1 MIKIWGFADLHFGY
15 QDSKHKYE
23 VLQRDVISNIT
34 SDLDAIIIAGD
45 LFHTKLNMTTDAAL
59 YVLSFI
65 KDLHNKCIECDVI
78 LVIVQGTK
86 THDFNQL
93 QNFKIFE
100 GLHLSI
106 VERTT
111 VLNLCGLNIGFIP
124 EEYIESDLHEEYYKD
139 IYAGGLDLIF
149 GHGMFDF
156 QSFER
161 LNQESEKPLKNAPTF
176 DSARFA
182 GLTKYGTYF
191 GHIHT
196 PCSKGNVHYIGSYFT
211 FNHGE
216 VGQKSFI
223 ELEINTDDNT
233 HEMYRV
239 LNEKDFEFRDIRM
252 SDLLLT
258 NNNDVEKVSKI
269 IEQASKDKFIR
280 IIVDQEIDAVYT
292 NLLKRI
298 SVDNDSVSVKFK
310 KQEIEKRVPDE
321 YNFLLDVKMS
331 YDDKITKFIRLKH
344 GIDIPQSLLDKV
356 KKGI

>member
-34 SDLDAIIIAGD
+34 SDLDIFIIAGD
-45 LFHTKLNMTTDAAL
+45 LFHTKLNMTSDAAL

-65 KDLHNKCIECDVI
+65 KELHQRCKECDVQ
-78 LVIVQGTK
+78 LVILQGTK
-86 THDFNQL
+86 THDYNQL

-100 GLHLSI
+100 DLNLTI

-111 VLNLCGLNIGFIP
+111 ILNLWGLKIGFVP
-124 EEYIESDLHEEYYKD
+124 EEYIEADLHEEYYRD
-139 IYAGGLDLIF
+139 IYTGGLDLIF

-156 QSFER
+156 QSFEK

-176 DSARFA
+176 DSTRFNN
-182 GLTKYGTYF
+182 LTKYGTYF

-223 ELEINTDDNT
+223 EIEIDMDTNTY
-233 HEMYRV
+233 EMYRV
-239 LNEKDFEFRDIRM
+239 LNEKDFVFRDIRM

-269 IEQASKDKFIR
+269 IEQLSKDKFIR

-292 NLLKRI
+292 NLLKKI

-310 KQEIEKRVPDE
+310 KQEVEKRVPDE
-321 YNFLLDVKMS
+321 YNFLLDSKMS
-331 YDDKITKFIRLKH
+331 YDEKISKFIKLKH
-344 GIDIPQSLLDKV
+344 GVDLPQALLDRV